1 LSAKSRRLEWTL
13 QALDDLDEIDTYRC
27 AHHSKTTA
35 NRVLASIK
43 KSAHLL
49 EMQPQ
54 LGKPSP
60 FTTGLRHQL
69 VSNYPYTIVY
79 RLTEYTIQILHI
91 WHQRQI
97 QPDRLAGEI
106 NRT

>member
-1 LSAKSRRLEWTL
+1 LSARSRRLEWTL

-27 AHHSKTTA
+27 THHSKATA

-43 KSAHLL
+43 KTAHLL
-49 EMQPQ
+49 ETQPQ

-60 FTTGLRHQL
+60 FTTGLRHQF
-69 VSNYPYTIVY
+69 VPDYPYTIVY
-79 RLTEYTIQILHI
+79 RLTECAVQILHI

-97 QPDRLAGEI
+97 KDV
-106 NRT
+106 